1 MPIRT
6 RFLIAAV
13 AVRCTIVAIARATSI
28 IVAEA
33 DFGLAELPIDTIL
46 SSGTV
51 NDEINSS

>member
-46 SSGTV
+46 SSGTL